1 MLASLLAAFASGET
15 FQAARRIRRA
25 AIAYALA
32 GTALLTAIGFLVG
45 AGYVAAARRYGS
57 VEAALGFAGGFFLLA
72 ILVLIIHRIVSG
84 MRARSIARKRSSELT
99 TIGAAALLAVLP
111 SLIRGKGGA
120 TTLLAPAVALI
131 AYAIYREN
139 SKKGGGLDKDAPL

>member
-25 AIAYALA
+25 VIAYSLA
-32 GTALLTAIGFLVG
+32 GAALLVAIGFAVG

-57 VEAALGFAGGFFLLA
+57 IEAALSFAAGFFLLA
-72 ILVLIIHRIVSG
+72 VVILIVNRIISS
-84 MRARSIARKRSSELT
+84 MRARSIARKRSSELA
-99 TIGAAALLAVLP
+99 TIGAAAGIAVLP
-111 SLIRGKGGA
+111 TLLRGKGGLA
-120 TTLLAPAVALI
+120 TLLAPALAVA

-139 SKKGGGLDKDAPL
+139 SKAGPDKGDGPV